1 MWCRKERCCLLLSLL
16 LYSEKPF
23 RNTDRARNFVATS
36 LPDIFLFFSPLQF
49 PPPRPPPVC
58 GGTVSPFVHLFKA
71 APPLLFFSVRPSPV
85 LLLPSP
91 PSPCSCCSL
100 DCAIWGNGGGGGS
113 LSGLGNPLPPF
124 DFPQEKNEDEKVE
137 Q

>member
-1 MWCRKERCCLLLSLL
+1 MKTLCGAENSGVAFCCLSSSIQRSLSKYRSCAELC
-16 LYSEKPF
+16 
-23 RNTDRARNFVATS
+23 R
-36 LPDIFLFFSPLQF
+36 DIFARHFSFFSPLHF
-49 PPPRPPPVC
+49 PPPRPPVR

-91 PSPCSCCSL
+91 PPPCSCCSL

-124 DFPQEKNEDEKVE
+124 DFPQE
-137 Q
+137 